1 MARKNTK
8 MQFVFTDAV
17 LFDVILLGGFLLLA
31 IVSLNYNPRARS
43 IPLALSAIGFVMIF
57 LQFLVDGFPNLRSK
71 LPFVSEGGLLA
82 GQQRSAKSG
91 DEDLQ
96 GTVTTTVT
104 TSPSAPRQNQEAAE
118 SLKAWWRVLR
128 LVLWLAGFIILLG
141 QIHYLIAVG
150 GFVALVTYI
159 EARESW
165 KRSIL
170 LAIGVSAGF
179 YVLFDMILKAQI

>member
-1 MARKNTK
+1 MDPKSTK
-8 MQFVFTDAV
+8 RQFVFTDAV

-31 IVSLNYNPRARS
+31 VVGFNYNPRARS
-43 IPLALSAIGFVMIF
+43 IPLALSAIGAVMIF
-57 LQFLVDGFPNLRSK
+57 LQLLVDGFPNLRSK

-82 GQQRSAKSG
+82 SQQQPAKSG
-91 DEDLQ
+91 GEDVQ
-96 GTVTTTVT
+96 GTVTT
-104 TSPSAPRQNQEAAE
+104 SRSAPRPNQE
-118 SLKAWWRVLR
+118 SLKTWWRVLR

-150 GFVALVTYI
+150 GFVTLVTYI

-170 LAIGVSAGF
+170 LAIGVSVGF

>member
-82 GQQRSAKSG
+82 GQQRPAKSG
-91 DEDLQ
+91 DEDGS
-96 GTVTTTVT
+96 GTAA
-104 TSPSAPRQNQEAAE
+104 SSHSIPPRHPEAAE

-128 LVLWLAGFIILLG
+128 LVVWLAGFIILLG

-150 GFVALVTYI
+150 GFVTLVTYI

-165 KRSIL
+165 KRAIL